1 LLLLFPHF
9 LTREQYKE
17 NGRVVKAARKTGY
30 LPLSGRNHINKM
42 HKDMG
47 GDMAKVELPSV
58 DIVSQFMVEANLNVQ
73 IAIDDDEKYVLVA
86 VK

>member
-1 LLLLFPHF
+1 
-9 LTREQYKE
+9 
-17 NGRVVKAARKTGY
+17 
-30 LPLSGRNHINKM
+30 
-42 HKDMG
+42 
-47 GDMAKVELPSV
+47 MAKVELPSV